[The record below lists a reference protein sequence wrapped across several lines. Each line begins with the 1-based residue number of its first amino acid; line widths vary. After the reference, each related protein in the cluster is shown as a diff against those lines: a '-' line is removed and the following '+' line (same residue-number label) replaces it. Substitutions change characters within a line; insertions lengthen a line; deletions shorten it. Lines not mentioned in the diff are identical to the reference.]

1 MIKKVVVFLLVLAAV
16 CVVGFL
22 VSIYPQLQE
31 GEQITMQYDNEVISK
46 YKQPLDFS
54 AFEESLSKLST
65 NDIKRLDSYILDK
78 DIDSIQKAILNGDIT
93 CEDVVLY
100 YIHRIKQYDSQYN
113 SVIQLNKNALK
124 LARKQDEMI
133 KNKEEL
139 GRLFGTVIL
148 IKDNISEMTMNTT
161 AGAYALKDL
170 TTKRDSFIVK
180 QLKDEDAIILGK
192 ANLSEWANFLSE
204 PSSNG
209 FSVLGG
215 QTKNAYGQYDAGGS
229 SSGSAVAASL
239 NFTSITLGSETA
251 GSVIHPAGQNAVV
264 GLKPTAGLLSR
275 DLIIPI
281 TEAQDTAGII
291 GRSVNDV
298 FELFKVTLAYDE
310 NDPLAKNVDI
320 FDKESLT
327 KPLDASFLQGKRL
340 GIVKDDPV
348 RNEKIKQELQALGAE
363 VIDIDMNVDDDM
375 IDMMSVFN
383 YGIVEDV
390 KAYLNH
396 PDVNSPFKSL
406 AEILAFN
413 KEDVDNRIPYGAKLH
428 EDALSNTVSK
438 EEYEQIV
445 LNNRKSSRD
454 IIDNAL
460 KDNSITAI
468 VSFSNKLSDIYAPAL
483 YPAITVPAG
492 YMDNGEPLGITFVAS
507 LNDDATLLNIGY
519 CYEQGT
525 HHRKIPTLDQQ

>member
-1 MIKKVVVFLLVLAAV
+1 
-16 CVVGFL
+16 
-22 VSIYPQLQE
+22 
-31 GEQITMQYDNEVISK
+31 MQYDNEVVSK

-54 AFEESLSKLST
+54 AYEEGLSKLGG
-65 NDIKRLDSYILDK
+65 NDVQRLDSYILEK
-78 DIDSIQKAILNGDIT
+78 DIDSIQKVIISGDIT

-100 YIHRIKQYDSQYN
+100 YIYRIKEYDSRYN
-113 SVIQLNKNALK
+113 SVIQLNKNALA

-133 KNKEEL
+133 KNNEKP

-192 ANLSEWANFLSE
+192 ANLSEWANFISE

-215 QTKNAYGQYDAGGS
+215 QTKNAYGKYDAGGS

-239 NFTSITLGSETA
+239 NFASITLGSETA

-291 GRSVNDV
+291 GRTVKDV

-310 NDPLAKNVDI
+310 NDDLAKNVDL
-320 FDKESLT
+320 FDKDSLN
-327 KPLDASFLQGKRL
+327 KPLDVSFLQGKRL
-340 GIVKDDPV
+340 GIVKDDFA
-348 RNEKIKQELQALGAE
+348 RNEKLKQELQALGAE
-363 VIDIDMNVDDDM
+363 FVDIDMNVNDDK
-375 IDMMSVFN
+375 IDMLSVFN

-390 KAYLNH
+390 KAFLNH
-396 PDVNSPFKSL
+396 PDVYSPFKSL

-413 KEDVDNRIPYGAKLH
+413 KQDADNRIPFGAKLH
-428 EDALSNTVSK
+428 EDALNNTISK

-445 LNNRKSSRD
+445 LNNRKNSRE

-460 KDNSITAI
+460 QDNGITAI
-468 VSFSNKLSDIYAPAL
+468 VSFSNTLSDIYAPAL
-483 YPAITVPAG
+483 YPALTVPAG
-492 YMDNGEPLGITFVAS
+492 YMENGEPLGVTFVAS
-507 LNDDATLLNIGY
+507 LNDDVKLLNIGY

-525 HHRKIPTLDQQ
+525 HHRRTPALGQE